1 MAFRIVQHDSVP
13 TTNDLIKDA
22 IKQGQPEGLVHCAFK
37 QTAGYGRQGRIWVS
51 PYGGLYASF
60 LLRPDVPVEQISAIA
75 LVVALAV
82 RDAIVDAVKSCCATV
97 CGSMSDDC
105 RGIED
110 EVKVK
115 WPNDVVCDGGKLCG
129 ISSELIRGALCI
141 GIGINV
147 FEPFG
152 SMSVSGKNIPA
163 YVADFIPGINRK
175 LQADSL
181 DDGQRDLL
189 IRVCDSLVSSF
200 ERYYRM
206 WESDGF
212 ASCVDSF
219 RSSMTMLGSQ
229 VEIVAVD
236 GSPLSSGVVQ
246 GVADDGR
253 LVLQDN
259 AGSLVFVSSGEAHIS
274 RIS

>member
-37 QTAGYGRQGRIWVS
+37 QTSGYGRQGRTWVS

-60 LLRPDVPVEQISAIA
+60 LLRPDVPVEQISTIA

-97 CGSMSDDC
+97 GGSMSDDC

-115 WPNDVVCDGGKLCG
+115 WPNDVVCDSGKLCG

-163 YVADFIPGINRK
+163 YVADFIPGVNRK

-181 DDGQRDLL
+181 DDAQRDLL
-189 IRVCDSLVSSF
+189 IRVRDSLVFSF
-200 ERYYRM
+200 ARYYRM

-212 ASCVDSF
+212 AGCVDSF
-219 RSSMTMLGSQ
+219 RSCMTMLGSR

-236 GSPLSSGVVQ
+236 GAPLSSGVVQ

-253 LVLQDN
+253 LVLQDA
-259 AGSLVFVSSGEAHIS
+259 AGSSVFVSSGEAHIS

>member
-22 IKQGQPEGLVHCAFK
+22 IKQDQPEGLVHCALK
-37 QTAGYGRQGRIWVS
+37 QTAGYGRQGRTWVS

-60 LLRPDVPVEQISAIA
+60 LLRPDVPVEQISTIA

-82 RDAIVDAVKSCCATV
+82 RDAIVDAVKSCCVTV
-97 CGSMSDDC
+97 DGSMSDDF

-110 EVKVK
+110 AVKVK
-115 WPNDVVCDGGKLCG
+115 WPNDVVCGSGKLCG
-129 ISSELIRGALCI
+129 ISSELIHGALCI

-147 FEPFG
+147 FEPFE

-163 YVADFIPGINRK
+163 YVADFIPGVNRK

-181 DDGQRDLL
+181 DDAQRDLL
-189 IRVCDSLVSSF
+189 IRVRDSLVSSF
-200 ERYYRM
+200 ARYYRM

-212 ASCVDSF
+212 AGCVDSF
-219 RSSMTMLGSQ
+219 RSCMTMLGSR

-236 GSPLSSGVVQ
+236 GAPLSSGVVQ

-253 LVLQDN
+253 LVLQDA
-259 AGSLVFVSSGEAHIS
+259 AGSSVFVSSGEAHIS